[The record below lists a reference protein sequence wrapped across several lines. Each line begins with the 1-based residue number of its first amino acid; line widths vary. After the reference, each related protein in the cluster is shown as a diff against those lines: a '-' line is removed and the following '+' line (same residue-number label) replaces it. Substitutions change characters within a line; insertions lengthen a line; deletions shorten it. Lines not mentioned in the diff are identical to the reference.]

1 MSGSRDS
8 FLVEPKTAGPRK
20 VGANVT
26 DNKVNPEIKRCKCNQ
41 KEMFDQSIGEHI
53 VRVFVYI
60 AIGGGVL
67 LCSAIGAILIGDEIK
82 KNIKVRS

>member
-1 MSGSRDS
+1 
-8 FLVEPKTAGPRK
+8 
-20 VGANVT
+20 
-26 DNKVNPEIKRCKCNQ
+26 
-41 KEMFDQSIGEHI
+41 MFDQSIGEHI